1 MSARG
6 GFGLDLP
13 DYPWNSLAPYRAQAG
28 EHADGVVDLS
38 IGTPVDPTPLVVQDA
53 LAAAADAPGYP
64 TTHGT
69 PALREAVAAWYAER
83 RSVPGLDP
91 DAVMP
96 TVGSKELVAWLPLLL
111 GLGPGDAVVRPV
123 VAYPTYD
130 IGARLAGAERDLVT
144 SRAVFSARGLDKATA
159 VLLDRLDAL
168 APVPAGARILDLGC
182 GPGHVTAYLRDR
194 GGDAVGVDLSGSM
207 IQIAREDHPGIRF
220 ETQSMTALDVP
231 DDAVGAAVL
240 LFSLTHLSPADRDA
254 ALAEVHRVLRP
265 GGVALVSFHIRS
277 EEVEAGETWHLTSWF
292 GKSVDLDGH
301 YLDPEVVMAELLRVG
316 FDVGSV
322 TTRMPH
328 PGIEVQTERAYLL
341 AQKPERPPV

>member
-1 MSARG
+1 MTQQQPPTARRVEASYDVVARSYATVVRG
-6 GFGLDLP
+6 ELDGKPL
-13 DYPWNSLAPYRAQAG
+13 DRA
-28 EHADGVVDLS
+28 
-38 IGTPVDPTPLVVQDA
+38 
-53 LAAAADAPGYP
+53 
-64 TTHGT
+64 
-69 PALREAVAAWYAER
+69 
-83 RSVPGLDP
+83 
-91 DAVMP
+91 
-96 TVGSKELVAWLPLLL
+96 LL
-111 GLGPGDAVVRPV
+111 GAVVEM
-123 VAYPTYD
+123 
-130 IGARLAGAERDLVT
+130 AGGGT
-144 SRAVFSARGLDKATA
+144 
-159 VLLDRLDAL
+159 
-168 APVPAGARILDLGC
+168 ILDLGC